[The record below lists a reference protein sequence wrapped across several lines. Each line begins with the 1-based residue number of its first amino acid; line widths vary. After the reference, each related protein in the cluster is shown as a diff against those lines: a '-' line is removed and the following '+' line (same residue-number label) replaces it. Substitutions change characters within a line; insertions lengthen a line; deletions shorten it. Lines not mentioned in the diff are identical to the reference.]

1 MQRLHTIG
9 YDAKRL
15 VSNATGLGSYSR
27 TLVESLSSFK
37 DLQFLLYAQ
46 NKGREE
52 LYSNVKGDNLIFKY
66 HSLSSNLANK
76 ISQSVWREKTI
87 VKDLLRD
94 NVQVFHGLS
103 GQLPVGIKKSGVKS
117 VVTVHDLIFF
127 SHPEWYSPI
136 DTMIYKRKFHRTIKE
151 ADKIIAISECTKR
164 DIMNY
169 GDVEE
174 EKIKVIYQS
183 FNPIFTQTIY
193 DEEKQKIRTRY
204 SLPNRFILNVGT
216 IERRKNVLL
225 VVKALKEIENDIHLV
240 IVGRQT
246 EYTKE
251 VRQYV
256 LQNNLEKRVHIING
270 VLFDELKVLYS
281 LADLFVYPSIYEGF
295 GIPVI
300 EAIANRLPVIACT
313 GSCLEEA
320 GGDCSLYVKPEDVK
334 GMVQAMNVFLYD
346 NERRNMAIEE
356 GIKHIQRFVGNN
368 VAEKHIDLYNTL
380 LDE

>member
-183 FNPIFTQTIY
+183 FNPIFTQTID

-300 EAIANRLPVIACT
+300 EAIANRLPVIACI

>member
-183 FNPIFTQTIY
+183 FNPIFTQTID

-300 EAIANRLPVIACT
+300 EAIANRLPVIACI

-346 NERRNMAIEE
+346 NERRNRAIEE